1 MPLSVVDG
9 KITGRLTGLVEVTGK
24 LAVVQT
30 VSGFL
35 TNAGIIYRPIPAY
48 EGDYVVTPKPLE
60 EQILETKDFRMTDD
74 VTVKEIPY
82 AEVTNPVGGKTA
94 IIGGI

>member
-1 MPLSVVDG
+1 MPLSVLDG
-9 KITGRLTGLVEVTGK
+9 KLTGRLTGLVNVKGK

-35 TNAGIIYRPIPAY
+35 TNAGVIYRPIPAY
-48 EGDYVVTPKPLE
+48 EGDYIVTPKID
-60 EQILETKDFRMTDD
+60 EQILETKDLRMTDD